1 MVIRTRTDAGF
12 TIPEVLLAVVI
23 LSVGVL
29 AMIGT
34 SAATQK
40 MIGRAR
46 RTTAATQISE
56 AVLDSLRLK
65 SNEDLETCT
74 DLTANATG
82 YTLQGVTVS
91 WEIDARVAAG
101 STGYRVVRVM
111 SQYNA
116 VGRTFRDTITTMLKC
131 DV

>member
-1 MVIRTRTDAGF
+1 MKIRGTAGF
-12 TIPEVLLAVVI
+12 TIPEVLVAVVI
-23 LSVGVL
+23 LSVGIL

-46 RTTAATQISE
+46 RTTTATQISE
-56 AVLDSLRLK
+56 GVLDSLRLK
-65 SNEDLETCT
+65 SNEDLVTCT
-74 DLTANATG
+74 DLASNTTG
-82 YTLQGVTVS
+82 YTLQGVLVK
-91 WEIDARVAAG
+91 WEVDARVATG
-101 STGYRVVRVM
+101 TTGYRIVRVIA
-111 SQYNA
+111 QYNA

>member
-1 MVIRTRTDAGF
+1 MVSTARGTAGF
-12 TIPEVLLAVVI
+12 TIPEVLVAVVI
-23 LSVGVL
+23 LSVGIL

-46 RTTAATQISE
+46 RTTTATQISE
-56 AVLDSLRLK
+56 GVVDSLRLK
-65 SNEDLETCT
+65 SNEDLVACT
-74 DLTANATG
+74 DLSSNSTG
-82 YTLQGVTVS
+82 YTLQGVLVK
-91 WEIDARVAAG
+91 WEVDARVATG
-101 STGYRVVRVM
+101 NTGYRVVRVI

-116 VGRTFRDTITTMLKC
+116 VGRTFSDTLTTMLKC

>member
-1 MVIRTRTDAGF
+1 MVSNAKRAAGF
-12 TIPEVLLAVVI
+12 TIPEVLVAVVI
-23 LSVGVL
+23 LSVGIL

-56 AVLDSLRLK
+56 GVLDSLRLK
-65 SNEDLETCT
+65 SNEDLQACT
-74 DLTANATG
+74 DLAANATG
-82 YTLQGVTVS
+82 YSRQGVLVTWDVGSLVS
-91 WEIDARVAAG
+91 AG
-101 STGYRVVRVM
+101 TTGYREVRVIA
-111 SQYNA
+111 QYNA
-116 VGRTFRDTITTMLKC
+116 VGRTFRDTLTTILKC